1 MALGALTL
9 DSMQSTMGFKTES
22 KALGSSV
29 KATKEMQ
36 KVVKAEVSSPLEQ
49 MTKFFANI
57 DKGIRSVANKVGEQ
71 TGITKLMAKIMGKDL
86 DLAEKEAQD
95 NKLRKRGANIDKAK
109 TKKQEET
116 QSLGKNI
123 IDSLKEAFEKLV
135 PEQTLGELA
144 TILLLATGAL
154 ALFKVA
160 DQFNEL
166 LAPVL
171 EFFFETLVPG
181 LKELNKD
188 ILASPTG
195 YLGVGGVVVGTTG
208 LINAYGARI
217 RAFFLNIGKNL
228 KTLTK
233 DMGKEFARVLKSMNL
248 KNITKGFKTF
258 LAPLSRIGT
267 FIATLSK
274 TVGSGAAT
282 VLSKIPGVASIANFG
297 KLFVRFLGPVGLV
310 IQAFVGLFTGISRA
324 IATFKETGSVTK
336 AIGSFFGGLFD
347 SIVGATVNLLFDLVG
362 FIVKKLGFQEL
373 GEKIQ
378 SIDFTIG
385 GIMSG
390 ITFVIDKIKEG
401 FAAFVDSIKGAANAV
416 IKLINKALP
425 KKFEIPLFETEAMRK
440 EKEEGLKGSEGTNIA
455 EKAALDKRAAEEG
468 AAKRLAGATST
479 MVIDPGDYGVVD
491 TKFNVQAANAKKL
504 KEEQAKLEQQKTAM
518 RTMQNINAINN
529 SKGGDTY
536 NQTSVHSN
544 GEPTSDHSDST
555 AKHLA
560 EARYG

>member
-116 QSLGKNI
+116 QPLGSGI
-123 IDSLKEAFEKLV
+123 IATLKEAFEKLV
-135 PEQTLGELA
+135 PEQTLSELG
-144 TILLLATGAL
+144 TILLLASGAA
-154 ALFKVA
+154 ALIAVA
-160 DQFNEL
+160 TQFSEL

-195 YLGVGGVVVGTTG
+195 YLGIGGVVVGTTG

-274 TVGSGAAT
+274 TVGGGAAT
-282 VLSKIPGVASIANFG
+282 VLSKIPGGASIANFG

-362 FIVKKLGFQEL
+362 FIVKKLGFQGL

-378 SIDFTIG
+378 NIDFTIG

-401 FAAFVDSIKGAANAV
+401 FTAFVDSIKGAANAV
-416 IKLINKALP
+416 IKLINKVP
-425 KKFEIPLFETEAMRK
+425 GINIPLFETEAMRK

-455 EKAALDKRAAEEG
+455 EKAALDKRTAEQG
-468 AAKRLAGATST
+468 AAKRLAGKTST

-560 EARYG
+560 AANYG

>member
-1 MALGALTL
+1 MALGVLTL

-86 DLAEKEAQD
+86 DLAEKEAQE
-95 NKLRKRGANIDKAK
+95 NKLRKRGTNIDKAK

-504 KEEQAKLEQQKTAM
+504 KEEQAKLEEQKTAM
-518 RTMQNINAINN
+518 RAMQNINAINN

-560 EARYG
+560 AANYG

>member
-1 MALGALTL
+1 MALGVLTL

-560 EARYG
+560 AANYG

>member
-1 MALGALTL
+1 MALGVLTL

-109 TKKQEET
+109 TKKQEDT

-560 EARYG
+560 AANYG

>member
-116 QSLGKNI
+116 QPLGSGI
-123 IDSLKEAFEKLV
+123 IASLKEAFEKLV
-135 PEQTLGELA
+135 PEQTLSELG
-144 TILLLATGAL
+144 TILLLASGAA
-154 ALFKVA
+154 ALIAVA
-160 DQFNEL
+160 TQFSEL

-195 YLGVGGVVVGTTG
+195 YLGIGGVVVGTTG

-560 EARYG
+560 AANYG

>member
-1 MALGALTL
+1 MALGVLTL

-116 QSLGKNI
+116 QPLGSGI
-123 IDSLKEAFEKLV
+123 IATLKEAFEKLV
-135 PEQTLGELA
+135 PEQTLSELG
-144 TILLLATGAL
+144 TILLLASGAA
-154 ALFKVA
+154 ALIAVA
-160 DQFNEL
+160 TQFSEL

-195 YLGVGGVVVGTTG
+195 YLGIGGVVVGTTG

-518 RTMQNINAINN
+518 RTMQNINAKNN

-560 EARYG
+560 AANYG

>member
-401 FAAFVDSIKGAANAV
+401 FAAFVDSIKVAANAV

-455 EKAALDKRAAEEG
+455 EKAALDKRTAEQG
-468 AAKRLAGATST
+468 AAKRLAGKTST

-504 KEEQAKLEQQKTAM
+504 KEEQAKLEEQKTAM
-518 RTMQNINAINN
+518 RAMQNINAINN

-560 EARYG
+560 AANYG

>member
-1 MALGALTL
+1 MALGVLTL

-362 FIVKKLGFQEL
+362 FIVKKLGFQGL

-378 SIDFTIG
+378 NIDFTIG

-455 EKAALDKRAAEEG
+455 EKAALDKRTAEQG
-468 AAKRLAGATST
+468 AAKRLAGKTST

-560 EARYG
+560 AANYG

>member
-116 QSLGKNI
+116 QPLGSGI
-123 IDSLKEAFEKLV
+123 IASLKEAFEKLV
-135 PEQTLGELA
+135 PEQTLSELG
-144 TILLLATGAL
+144 TILLLASGAA
-154 ALFKVA
+154 ALIAVA
-160 DQFNEL
+160 DKFSAL

-171 EFFFETLVPG
+171 EYFFETLVPG
-181 LKELNKD
+181 FQELNKD

>member
-1 MALGALTL
+1 MALGVLTL

-86 DLAEKEAQD
+86 DLAEKEAQE
-95 NKLRKRGANIDKAK
+95 NKLRKRGTNIDKAK

-116 QSLGKNI
+116 QPLGSGI
-123 IDSLKEAFEKLV
+123 IATLKEAFEKLV
-135 PEQTLGELA
+135 PEQTLSELG
-144 TILLLATGAL
+144 TILLLASGAA
-154 ALFKVA
+154 ALIAVA
-160 DQFNEL
+160 TQFSEL

-274 TVGSGAAT
+274 TVGGGAAT

-401 FAAFVDSIKGAANAV
+401 FTAFVDSIKGAANAV
-416 IKLINKALP
+416 IKLINKVP
-425 KKFEIPLFETEAMRK
+425 GINIPLFETEAMRK

-560 EARYG
+560 AANYG

>member
-9 DSMQSTMGFKTES
+9 DSMQSTIGFKTES

-29 KATKEMQ
+29 KATKDMQ

-86 DLAEKEAQD
+86 DLAEKEAQE
-95 NKLRKRGANIDKAK
+95 NKLRKRGTNIDKAK

-116 QSLGKNI
+116 QPLGSGI
-123 IDSLKEAFEKLV
+123 IASLKEAFEKLV
-135 PEQTLGELA
+135 PEQTLSELG
-144 TILLLATGAL
+144 TILLLASGAA
-154 ALFKVA
+154 ALIAVA
-160 DQFNEL
+160 DKFSAL

-171 EFFFETLVPG
+171 EYFFETIVPG
-181 LKELNKD
+181 FQELNKD

-195 YLGVGGVVVGTTG
+195 YLGVGGLVVTTTA
-208 LINAYGARI
+208 LINKYGAGI
-217 RAFFLNIGKNL
+217 RAFFVNIGKNL
-228 KTLTK
+228 KTLRL

-248 KNITKGFKTF
+248 KFITTGFKAV
-258 LAPLSRIGT
+258 LAPLTRIGT

-274 TVGSGAAT
+274 TVGGGAAT
-282 VLSKIPGVASIANFG
+282 VLAKIPGVASIANFG
-297 KLFVRFLGPVGLV
+297 RLFIRFLGPVGLV

-324 IATFKETGSVTK
+324 ISTFKETGSVTK
-336 AIGSFFGGLFD
+336 AIGSFFGGLYD
-347 SIVGATVNLLFDLVG
+347 SIIGATINLLYDLIG

-378 SIDFTIG
+378 SMDFTIG
-385 GIMSG
+385 GIMKG
-390 ITFVIDKIKEG
+390 ITFVIEKIKEG
-401 FAAFVDSIKGAANAV
+401 FERFVDFIKSAANAV
-416 IKLINKALP
+416 IKVINKIP
-425 KKFEIPLFETEAMRK
+425 GIDIPLFETEAIRK

-455 EKAALDKRAAEEG
+455 EKAALDKRTAEQG
-468 AAKRLAGATST
+468 AAKRLAGKTST

-504 KEEQAKLEQQKTAM
+504 KEEQAKLEEQKTAM
-518 RTMQNINAINN
+518 RAMQNINAINN

-560 EARYG
+560 EARYGTY

>member
-116 QSLGKNI
+116 QPLGSGI
-123 IDSLKEAFEKLV
+123 IASLKEAFEKLV
-135 PEQTLGELA
+135 PEQTLSELG
-144 TILLLATGAL
+144 TILLLASGAA
-154 ALFKVA
+154 ALIAVA
-160 DQFNEL
+160 DKFSAL

-171 EFFFETLVPG
+171 EYFFETLVPG
-181 LKELNKD
+181 FQELNKD

-274 TVGSGAAT
+274 TVGGGAAT
-282 VLSKIPGVASIANFG
+282 VLAKIPGVASIANFG

-324 IATFKETGSVTK
+324 ISTFKETGSVTK
-336 AIGSFFGGLFD
+336 AIGSFFGGLYD
-347 SIVGATVNLLFDLVG
+347 SIIGATINLLYDLIG

-378 SIDFTIG
+378 SMDFTIG
-385 GIMSG
+385 GIMKG
-390 ITFVIDKIKEG
+390 ITFVIEKIKEG
-401 FAAFVDSIKGAANAV
+401 FERFVDFIKGAANAV
-416 IKLINKALP
+416 IKVINKIP
-425 KKFEIPLFETEAMRK
+425 GIDIPLFETEAIRK

-455 EKAALDKRAAEEG
+455 EKAALDKRTAEQG
-468 AAKRLAGATST
+468 AAKRLAGKTST

-504 KEEQAKLEQQKTAM
+504 KEEQAKLEEQKTAM
-518 RTMQNINAINN
+518 RAMQNINAINN

-560 EARYG
+560 AANYG